1 MNYAL
6 GVPDRLRY
14 ATELPD
20 VYQHLNSVF
29 LQVQQV
35 FSLFYD
41 QFNQNQRSCNSLQV
55 RTAKKNVGFFG
66 EQNF

>member
-20 VYQHLNSVF
+20 VYQHLNS
-29 LQVQQV
+29 
-35 FSLFYD
+35 SA
-41 QFNQNQRSCNSLQV
+41 
-55 RTAKKNVGFFG
+55 TGF
-66 EQNF
+66 